1 MNFLRKVLLVSL
13 LSLPLA
19 ACSQPATNAPAQTP
33 SKTEAAV
40 PTVRLNGALPDF
52 TGLVEK
58 EGPAVVNIS
67 TTQKIRERGA
77 PFPQFRDLP
86 EEDPFYEFFKR
97 FMPQQ
102 PHGGRGAPRE
112 YETHS
117 LGSGF
122 IISPD
127 GYILTNAH
135 VVDNADEVVVK
146 ITDKREFKAKVIGA
160 DRRTDVALLKIDAK
174 SLPVANLGDPNKMK
188 VGEWVV
194 AIGSPYG
201 FENSV
206 TAGIVS
212 AKGRALPGDNFVS
225 FIQTD
230 VAVNPGNSG
239 GPLFNLRGEVVGVN
253 SQIYSRTG
261 GYMGLSFAIPIDVAM
276 DIVSQLKGNG
286 KVSRGRMGIQIQE
299 VTPEL
304 AASFGLKDAKGALV
318 AAIEKGSPAEKAGMQ
333 PGDVILKF
341 EGKVVPSSSDLPRM
355 VGATKPGS
363 KTKLE
368 VWRNGSSKDLSIT
381 LAEWDEPKVA
391 AVASAPKAEKAN
403 RLGLTLAEINAED
416 KRKLNL
422 ENGLLVENVSGAA
435 EKAGLRRGDIVLSL
449 GGEKIV
455 SLAQFA
461 KLLDQFKN
469 GKTIALLIR
478 RGEQILFV
486 PVDWGK
492 DGK

>member
-1 MNFLRKVLLVSL
+1 MDFLLKLLLVTVL
-13 LSLPLA
+13 GLPLA
-19 ACSQPATNAPAQTP
+19 ACSQPTANTP
-33 SKTEAAV
+33 SQPKAETAV
-40 PTVRLNGALPDF
+40 PAVHLNGSLPDF
-52 TGLVEK
+52 SVLVEK

-67 TTQKIRERGA
+67 TTQKVHERGV

-86 EEDPFYEFFKR
+86 EDDPFFEFFKR

-102 PHGGRGAPRE
+102 QPHGGAPRE

-135 VVDNADEVVVK
+135 VVDMADEVVVK
-146 ITDKREFKAKVIGA
+146 LTDKREFKAKVIGA
-160 DRRTDVALLKIDAK
+160 DRRTDVALLKIEAK

-239 GPLFNLRGEVVGVN
+239 GPLFNLHGEVVGVN

-276 DIVSQLKGNG
+276 EIVGQLKGSG
-286 KVSRGRMGIQIQE
+286 KVSRGRLGIQIQE

-304 AASFGLKDAKGALV
+304 ATSFGLKEAQGALV

-341 EGKVVPSSSDLPRM
+341 EGKRVPNSSELPRM

-363 KTKLE
+363 KTKVE
-368 VWRNGSSKDLSIT
+368 VWRNRAVKELSIT
-381 LAEWDEPKVA
+381 LAEWDDEK
-391 AVASAPKAEKAN
+391 VASAKAEPKAEKAN
-403 RLGLTLAEINAED
+403 KLGLTLADINAED
-416 KRKLNL
+416 KRKL
-422 ENGLLVENVSGAA
+422 GLDGGVLVENVSGAA
-435 EKAGLRRGDIVLSL
+435 EKAGLRRGDILLSL
-449 GGEKIV
+449 GGEKIAGV
-455 SLAQFA
+455 EQFA
-461 KLLDQFKN
+461 KLLDQHKQE
-469 GKTIALLIR
+469 KTIALLIR
-478 RGEQILFV
+478 RGDRLLFV
-486 PVDWGK
+486 PVKWGE
-492 DGK
+492 